1 MDGYDR
7 HLTKWYNICTKGQK
21 PMIKNQIR
29 SKILP
34 RVQKEIAISRNYKQ
48 SRTRMWHLNEKMY
61 EGKKKELA
69 PGRAN
74 VNLGQMHG
82 YIQTLLSKIDN
93 PLIFRAEPA
102 EIADTKKAA
111 IYNAATEQIAA
122 SDKWDK
128 KGRLLNFQLL
138 MYGREVAHQSMHTK
152 DKQLV
157 STLTPIDVHK
167 FLIDPQAGGIDI
179 DNALYMGHYGVRLM
193 THEIEQGVKDGLYY
207 KEVARKVMEGDGDT
221 HFNKEDINANQRGEL
236 KESLEANQD
245 GVFFF
250 WSWITTFKGERYYVL
265 YHEATSEIMR
275 LEKLEDIQGHDKYPY
290 WTAAAFP
297 NLAHFWTQGYAD
309 ISRELIEVQNV
320 NINQMVD
327 NSQKRNYPERI
338 VKTGSIQN
346 PQRLQRYV
354 PNGIITVSNSFQT
367 GDFQTVDT
375 PSIDSPMKVYD
386 KVDMIIALNSGVT
399 ADMKGVSEED
409 KVGIY
414 EGNRAQAADRLGLLD
429 KNRSDGWKDFADL
442 FYKGLKQNLTTNMAI
457 KMMGTD
463 GASYETVKIKD
474 MIPAHDFDFRI
485 ESTRAEEEMNI
496 RERRGKIG
504 YLDTLVNMPD
514 VNQKNLQRIR
524 GEVAGLQR
532 DELRALFDATGAANE
547 SVQAAEEDL
556 QQLMMSKKPK
566 TRMDYPMEY
575 VEYMVKYGKS
585 NAIDMSGKQFDS
597 YNEFMQK
604 IMGQPF
610 QDTLVNQLSS
620 EAAKAMDVQGQA
632 MQGQMLPEQIQQAP
646 QQTQI

>member
-7 HLTKWYNICTKGQK
+7 HLGKWYNIHTKGQK

-29 SKILP
+29 SKILQ

-61 EGKKKELA
+61 EGTKKELA

-93 PLIFRAEPA
+93 PLIFRAQPA
-102 EIADTKKAA
+102 EIADIKKAE
-111 IYNAATEQIAA
+111 IYNATTEQVAGA
-122 SDKWDK
+122 DQWDM

-138 MYGREVAHQSMHTK
+138 MYGRMVGHQSMHTT
-152 DKQLV
+152 DKQL
-157 STLTPIDVHK
+157 SSNLTPIDVHK
-167 FLIDPQAGGIDI
+167 FLIDPQSGGVDI
-179 DNALYMGHYGVRLM
+179 DNAMYMGHYGVRLLE
-193 THEIEQGVKDGLYY
+193 HEIEAGVKEGLYY
-207 KEVARKVMEGDGDT
+207 KDVAKRVIQGDGDS
-221 HFNKEDINANQRGEL
+221 HMNKEEMDANQRSVA
-236 KESLEANQD
+236 KESLEASQD

-250 WSWITTFKGERYYVL
+250 WSWITTFKGKRYYVL
-265 YHEATSEIMR
+265 YHEVTKEIMR
-275 LEKLEDIQGHDKYPY
+275 LETLEDMQGHDQFPY
-290 WTAAAFP
+290 WSAAAFP
-297 NLAHFWTQGYAD
+297 DLAHFWTQGYSD

-320 NINQMVD
+320 NINQMID
-327 NSQKRNYPERI
+327 NAQKRNYPERI
-338 VKTGSIQN
+338 VKEGSLKN
-346 PQRLQRYV
+346 PQRLQRFV
-354 PNGIITVSNSFQT
+354 PNGIITVSNSFQA

-386 KVDMIIALNSGVT
+386 KVDQIVALNSGVT
-399 ADMKGVSEED
+399 ADMKGLSEED

-414 EGNRAQAADRLGLLD
+414 EGNQAQAADRLGLLD
-429 KNRSDGWKDFADL
+429 KNRSDGWKVFANL

-457 KMMGTD
+457 KLVGLD

-485 ESTRAEEEMNI
+485 ESTRAEEEMN
-496 RERRGKIG
+496 RKDRSNKIT
-504 YLDTLVNMPD
+504 YLDTLVNAPD

-556 QQLMMSKKPK
+556 QQLMMGKQPKK
-566 TRMDYPMEY
+566 RMDYPMEY
-575 VEYMVKYGKS
+575 VEYMIKYGKS
-585 NAIDMSGKQFDS
+585 SVVDMSEKQFDS

-620 EAAKAMDVQGQA
+620 EAAKTMDLQGQA
-632 MQGQMLPEQIQQAP
+632 MQGQLPPEQIQQAP
-646 QQTQI
+646 QQRI